1 MKFRLSSVLVPVT
14 AWVMAAVLACK
25 IAALVQMAW
34 ADDRPAAVQAAQA
47 GSIAQSPPAA
57 SQAPDASAS
66 TPSATMSPLSQ
77 PDAPKLGAGEER
89 PAGIVAAARSTAETV
104 RAPTAPPL
112 PPDWQLLQDLRHQRE
127 LLDKRSAALDARE
140 TAMAAAQH
148 ALEQRLAEI
157 QHRQA
162 ELASLQSDRQAQEQV
177 GLLGLVKLYED
188 MRPPQAAAIFDALD
202 LRVLLPLLDKMNE
215 RKAAAIMGAM
225 QPERARFATQALA
238 KYRIERALGPTAV
251 LPNPS

>member
-1 MKFRLSSVLVPVT
+1 MRFRLSSALVPVT

-25 IAALVQMAW
+25 IAALMQMAW
-34 ADDRPAAVQAAQA
+34 ADDRPAAAQAASA
-47 GSIAQSPPAA
+47 GSIAQSPVA
-57 SQAPDASAS
+57 SQAPDAPAS
-66 TPSATMSPLSQ
+66 TPVSATSLLPQ
-77 PDAPKLGAGEER
+77 PAAPTPKAEEQRPTGNAAR
-89 PAGIVAAARSTAETV
+89 PALDPV
-104 RAPTAPPL
+104 RASSAASL
-112 PPDWQLLQDLRHQRE
+112 PPDWQLLQGLRHQRE

-140 TAMAAAQH
+140 AAMAAAQH

-157 QHRQA
+157 EHRQA
-162 ELASLQSDRQAQEQV
+162 ELASLQSDRQAQEQT
-177 GLLGLVKLYED
+177 GLQGLVKLYED

-238 KYRIERALGPTAV
+238 KYRIERALGPAAV
-251 LPNPS
+251 SPNPS